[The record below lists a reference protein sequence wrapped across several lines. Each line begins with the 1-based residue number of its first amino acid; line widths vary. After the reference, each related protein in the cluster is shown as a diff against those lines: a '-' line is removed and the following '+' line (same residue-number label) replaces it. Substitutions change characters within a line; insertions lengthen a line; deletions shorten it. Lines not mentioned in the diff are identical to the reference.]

1 MFAGIYAS
9 LKPGGSCAC
18 IQWNSSTWSQAA
30 FWRFSIPRALFEFVV
45 WEGDRVPLQ
54 SFKYCTKPM
63 SRADSHP
70 SDDARPFFS
79 WRPCGS
85 PSSRCFCS
93 LPAAWRSR
101 FHWNWC
107 FLEAKRLVCDW
118 RKAALFVIH
127 YIGSAEKKMRPVPMC
142 IRKSGMAREWP
153 HMPWAAATEKKVEC
167 RRLVSWRL
175 VAWRTPGESL
185 GLSNLVQ
192 SSQSTKRL
200 AACAKNL
207 TYPMVVLTPNITMI
221 HNDSIISRC
230 SQ

>member
-30 FWRFSIPRALFEFVV
+30 IWCFSIPRALLEFVV

-107 FLEAKRLVCDW
+107 CLEAKRLVCDW
-118 RKAALFVIH
+118 RKAARVIH
-127 YIGSAEKKMRPVPMC
+127 YIAPAEKKCAQSLCASENLGWQGNGHTWLGQLRQ
-142 IRKSGMAREWP
+142 
-153 HMPWAAATEKKVEC
+153 KKKLSAGGWC
-167 RRLVSWRL
+167 PGDLW
-175 VAWRTPGESL
+175 PGEHQ
-185 GLSNLVQ
+185 GEAWDWAIWFKVN
-192 SSQSTKRL
+192 QSTK
-200 AACAKNL
+200 KVGNL
-207 TYPMVVLTPNITMI
+207 
-221 HNDSIISRC
+221 C
-230 SQ
+230 